1 MPSSFQVSTDSDFSE
16 ASIYLQAGEGLELFL
31 QGTKAAASLAPI
43 TPPLESSPPSIGN
56 QLFES
61 DPDGGLASIVRK
73 YRTKRLSGELRASIS
88 RLERITEFEPFSDGF
103 EGGEWF
109 DVKG

>member
-1 MPSSFQVSTDSDFSE
+1 M
-16 ASIYLQAGEGLELFL
+16 
-31 QGTKAAASLAPI
+31 

-61 DPDGGLASIVRK
+61 DPDGGLAGIVRK
-73 YRTKRLSGELRASIS
+73 YRTKRLSGEFRASIS